1 MVNTRGEHA
10 TAVLADEG
18 MGGAGWGKGRDG
30 GGGDM
35 NQIGPDQT
43 WLDMVAKQNLP

>member
-10 TAVLADEG
+10 TADEV
-18 MGGAGWGKGRDG
+18 MGGAGWGR
-30 GGGDM
+30 GGGDR